1 MPLIVPESQPEHPGS
16 GAIAQHPKAL
26 SVMNDGRAVP
36 KHTYL
41 RTGVG
46 HSGPLAFVLFIGERR
61 AGPPAASRFQGS
73 LTTAI
78 RRLIQQADRHI
89 PQDSGTRDRR
99 HRNARENFSLFS
111 SSEDAFRW
119 GVSVGKRICYHHT
132 YLDAMVITVRWT
144 SNMQYKIDVHG
155 SGIQDGKEGAP
166 TAEVPIDFQP
176 TRAFLR

>member
-1 MPLIVPESQPEHPGS
+1 MGAGTVSMPLIVPESQPEHPGP
-16 GAIAQHPKAL
+16 GAIAQHPKTL

-46 HSGPLAFVLFIGERR
+46 HSGPLAFILFIGERR
-61 AGPPAASRFQGS
+61 AGPPAASRFRES
-73 LTTAI
+73 LTNAI
-78 RRLIQQADRHI
+78 RGLLH
-89 PQDSGTRDRR
+89 SGTRDCR

-111 SSEDAFRW
+111 SSEDAVRR

-132 YLDAMVITVRWT
+132 NLDAMMITVRWT
-144 SNMQYKIDVHG
+144 SNMQYKMDVHG
-155 SGIQDGKEGAP
+155 SGIQDEKGGAP